1 MKEKPHVNIGT
12 IGHVNHNKHT
22 LTEAIKIVLENNN
35 KIEKEEYSYNL
46 DIITINDGGF
56 DMIKGLKNYTGST
69 ILGYRFVLDKTTSK
83 RNKYA
88 KGNSRIKSGTIH
100 NKVKVLNKR
109 NDYSK

>member
-1 MKEKPHVNIGT
+1 MKENKPQVHIGI
-12 IGHVNHNKHT
+12 IGCVNHDKKT
-22 LTEAIKIVLENNN
+22 LTEAIRIAEDNKDNDDEYPYKTDKMIINN
-35 KIEKEEYSYNL
+35 
-46 DIITINDGGF
+46 GGF
-56 DMIKGLKNYTGST
+56 EMIKGFRNYVGST
-69 ILGYRFVLDKTTSK
+69 ILGYRFVLDKNTSK